1 MSNGVGRGFNIKN
14 PNGRYLKYDPFGLS
28 IARL

>member
-1 MSNGVGRGFNIKN
+1 MSDGVGWGFNIKN
-14 PNGRYLKYDPFGLS
+14 PNGRYLMYNPFGLS